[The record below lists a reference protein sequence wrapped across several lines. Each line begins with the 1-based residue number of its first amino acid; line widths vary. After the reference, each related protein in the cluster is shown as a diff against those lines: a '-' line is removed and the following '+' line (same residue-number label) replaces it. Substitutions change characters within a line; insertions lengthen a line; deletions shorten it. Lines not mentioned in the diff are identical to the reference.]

1 MNSGLNPSNVGEIT
15 YAATKSLID
24 RYTEKDA
31 YETRT
36 AAMLAGTQSE
46 GKEQTYWIRD
56 LDS

>member
-1 MNSGLNPSNVGEIT
+1 MNTGLNPSNVGKIT

-36 AAMLAGTQSE
+36 AAMLAGA
-46 GKEQTYWIRD
+46 
-56 LDS
+56 